1 MINNNSDK
9 QIIITEHIE
18 QLSKSQDYTIS
29 GETIYEN
36 QKIKYAAVF
45 DGHGTDSVIYFIRQI
60 SKEKMDEIMATKC
73 PATTLYHYINAS
85 YICKPDESSGSTI
98 CLVRIFSNYIEIIN
112 VGDSRAVIFKND
124 KIEFISKEHNYNNII
139 EQSRIK
145 KEQKFKKFYDIN
157 SIKVVGKNILK
168 EDILKYVLFNDGS
181 GLALT
186 QALGHNGK
194 TGIHPTTSI
203 ISYNNNDSL
212 RIILG
217 SDGFFDM
224 IIHDNNNNFIKSDL
238 LEIIDLPGQIIL
250 NHVIDRWRQEW
261 QIIDSTEKVK
271 FKKEDCDDVS
281 LVVIDIFMEKL

>member
-1 MINNNSDK
+1 MINNNLGREV
-9 QIIITEHIE
+9 IITEHIE
-18 QLSKSQDYTIS
+18 QLSKGQDYTIS

-45 DGHGTDSVIYFIRQI
+45 DGHASDSVIYFIRQI
-60 SKEKMDEIMATKC
+60 SKEKMNEIMATKC

-85 YICKPDESSGSTI
+85 YICKPNESSGSTI
-98 CLVRIFSNYIEIIN
+98 CLARIFSNYIEIIN

-124 KIEFISKEHNYNNII
+124 KIEFISKEHDYNNII

-145 KEQKFKKFYDIN
+145 KEYKFNKFYSMS
-157 SIKVVGKNILK
+157 SIKVVGKNILQ
-168 EDILKYVLFNDGS
+168 EDIIKYILFNDGS

-194 TGIHPTTSI
+194 TGISPTTSI
-203 ISYNNNDSL
+203 ISYNNNDSI

-224 IIHDNNNNFIKSDL
+224 IIRDNNNNFIKSDL
-238 LEIIDLPGQIIL
+238 LEIMDLPGQIIL
-250 NHVIDRWRQEW
+250 NRAVNRWQQEW
-261 QIIDSTEKVK
+261 EIIYSAEKVK
-271 FKKEDCDDVS
+271 FEKEDCDDVS
-281 LVVIDIFMEKL
+281 IIVIDIFVENL